1 MNAARRQLLHRQIVV
16 TSKDNDEDTD
26 VKTADDEDDE
36 TTNSE
41 TENDAGTDK
50 VRHADTY
57 SKMKWIL
64 QNFITPLK
72 VRYQL
77 SGYPHLLW
85 LYWILCTLPVTSCSL
100 QSVH

>member
-50 VRHADTY
+50 
-57 SKMKWIL
+57 
-64 QNFITPLK
+64 
-72 VRYQL
+72 
-77 SGYPHLLW
+77 
-85 LYWILCTLPVTSCSL
+85 
-100 QSVH
+100 